1 MRGLALALITIK
13 GTSTTEGIMK
23 KLTTV
28 LIAAGLIASASACS
42 AQQQLTTAET
52 CDRLNAV
59 IPSFPQNP
67 SQTIANRAANAVRPI
82 ESVASTDMKPVV
94 TAILAYLDRQ
104 AEKEPTDADKK
115 AEHQAKLEEATAGFQ
130 EAGTKYGELCRG

>member
-1 MRGLALALITIK
+1 
-13 GTSTTEGIMK
+13 MK

-52 CDRLNAV
+52 CDRINV
-59 IPSFPQNP
+59 VVPSFPQGP
-67 SQTIANRAANAVRPI
+67 GQTAANRAANAVRPI
-82 ESVASTDMKPVV
+82 VNVASADMKPVV
-94 TAILAYLDRQ
+94 TSILAYLDELAKDEPQ
-104 AEKEPTDADKK
+104 DAAEKEA
-115 AEHQAKLEEATAGFQ
+115 HQAKLEEATAGFQ